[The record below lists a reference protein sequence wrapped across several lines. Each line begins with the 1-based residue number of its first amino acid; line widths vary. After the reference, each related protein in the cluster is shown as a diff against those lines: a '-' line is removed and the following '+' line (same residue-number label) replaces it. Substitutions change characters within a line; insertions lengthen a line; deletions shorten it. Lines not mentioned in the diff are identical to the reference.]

1 MPELNHQ
8 HSADQKEVARDSPL
22 TKLNRIAKKEMPEL
36 NHQRRTAWIEVA
48 RDSQQTK
55 LNKDAEQRDSGLN
68 LPSRAAKPQ
77 ASRERPQ
84 TKLNTDA
91 ELRGLTTLN
100 SSSSATVHTMLD
112 SAPLYRGL
120 SEGTLVFQP

>member
-8 HSADQKEVARDSPL
+8 HSTDQKEVTRDSKL

-36 NHQRRTAWIEVA
+36 NHQCRTAWIEVA

-55 LNKDAEQRDSGLN
+55 LNKDAEQRDSELN
-68 LPSRAAKPQ
+68 LQSRAAQPQ
-77 ASRERPQ
+77 APRERPQ
-84 TKLNTDA
+84 TK
-91 ELRGLTTLN
+91 LN

-112 SAPLYRGL
+112 SVPLYRGL
-120 SEGTLVFQP
+120 SEGTLVYQPQTIMCIC